1 MQRIAVRSGSL
12 QDFLIGSGLS
22 LREGSSCLRL
32 EGADLDRP
40 ASIPLK
46 VFYCL
51 TVLAT
56 ALLIGVSSSGWV
68 QMGLRA
74 SLAALLLA
82 VPPLL
87 LMALAFHRVYGV
99 VHWRGTLDSPPLSGV
114 AALARTLGV
123 ALIYLGAMAGLL
135 SLFSKP
141 ILRMLVRTPS
151 DAGAFMLLGI
161 WLPLAAGLG
170 MFGILVFEYG
180 RLIAFEAARRSAGL
194 DEPAAIPKA
203 MLVPTRRR

>member
-1 MQRIAVRSGSL
+1 
-12 QDFLIGSGLS
+12 
-22 LREGSSCLRL
+22 
-32 EGADLDRP
+32 LDRP

-51 TVLAT
+51 TVLAA
-56 ALLIGVSSSGWV
+56 ALLIGLSSSGWV

-74 SLAALLLA
+74 SPVMLVLAL
-82 VPPLL
+82 PPLL
-87 LMALAFHRVYGV
+87 LIALAFHRIYGV
-99 VHWRGTLDSPPLSGV
+99 VRWRGTLDSPPVSGV
-114 AALARTLGV
+114 AALARTVGV

-141 ILRMLVRTPS
+141 ILRMLVRTPN

-180 RLIAFEAARRSAGL
+180 RLLAFEAARRSAGI
-194 DEPAAIPKA
+194 DESTAIPKA
-203 MLVPTRRR
+203 MLVPSRRR